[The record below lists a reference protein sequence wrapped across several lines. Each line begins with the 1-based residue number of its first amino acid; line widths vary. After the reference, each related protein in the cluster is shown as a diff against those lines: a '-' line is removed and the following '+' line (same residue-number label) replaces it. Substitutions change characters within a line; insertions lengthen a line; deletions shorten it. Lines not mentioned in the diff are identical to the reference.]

1 MCYSRSW
8 NASEDRKREEAKTRE
23 AAHQKRAGVI
33 DNLLADAKENA
44 ETAKRQQAPV
54 KDAAPAK

>member
-8 NASEDRKREEAKTRE
+8 NAAEDRKREEAKARE

-33 DNLLADAKENA
+33 DNLLSDAKENA
-44 ETAKRQQAPV
+44 ETAKRQSPV
-54 KDAAPAK
+54 KDAVPAK

>member
-8 NASEDRKREEAKTRE
+8 NASEDRKREEAKSRE
-23 AAHQKRAGVI
+23 AHQKRAGVI
-33 DNLLADAKENA
+33 DNLLSDAKENA